1 VYVVAWVRDM
11 SSSKI
16 FTNLTSSNTAARSK
30 SAERNGSIDM
40 SVHGK
45 IKEVQMSTY
54 NKVAQASVH
63 GGFVKKTSIS
73 TEFKRA
79 SFAAS
84 SESDEIEISIPKP
97 IPSATM
103 ESGKAFS
110 FFDAMP
116 RVRHIPTDLR
126 MVDFTDIQHFAD
138 GTNANIYLVRWKG
151 ELCIV
156 KIIRKEKKSDPIAA
170 HEFDV
175 EHGLLERVD
184 HPNIISILG
193 AGLDPRRFILLE
205 YLNGGTMMDALD
217 APQSSMKHSPLL
229 SMMAPKRP
237 FTFEEVLRRG
247 KEMSLALH
255 HLHCSLSNTVVLVHR
270 DLKPDNV
277 AFRLDG
283 QLVLFDLGL
292 STLVRR
298 SDVADQT
305 YEMTGQTGSLRY
317 MAPEVMM
324 SKPYNEKVD
333 VYSFAIILWQMAS
346 GELPYDGASK
356 ADFVKFVGKR
366 GERPELAPYM
376 SWPKDFKD
384 LLVSCW
390 AQSSKERPAFDV
402 VITRL
407 DKLILK
413 TGDSSGECGCVTV

>member
-1 VYVVAWVRDM
+1 MRYSETGLDASIHGDAVEVDSQGYVLSELSKKDPDRPIHGSIHVTATEQRPISMAHKLM
-11 SSSKI
+11 STRMLNLPSGDLPKAAGTVSYFDLMPRLKEI
-16 FTNLTSSNTAARSK
+16 PINLTM
-30 SAERNGSIDM
+30 D
-40 SVHGK
+40 
-45 IKEVQMSTY
+45 
-54 NKVAQASVH
+54 
-63 GGFVKKTSIS
+63 
-73 TEFKRA
+73 
-79 SFAAS
+79 
-84 SESDEIEISIPKP
+84 
-97 IPSATM
+97 
-103 ESGKAFS
+103 
-110 FFDAMP
+110 
-116 RVRHIPTDLR
+116 
-126 MVDFTDIQHFAD
+126 DFTDVRHFAD
-138 GTNANIYLVRWKG
+138 GTNASVFLVKWKG

-156 KIIRKEKKSDPIAA
+156 KMIKEEKDGDPVAS

-175 EHGLLERVD
+175 EHGLLERVT
-184 HPNIISILG
+184 HPNIVNILG
-193 AGLDPRRFILLE
+193 AGEAPRRFLLLE
-205 YLNGGTMMDALD
+205 YLSGGTMKGLMDSKARKKAFSFKEAL
-217 APQSSMKHSPLL
+217 
-229 SMMAPKRP
+229 
-237 FTFEEVLRRG
+237 VRG
-247 KEMSLALH
+247 RELALALQ
-255 HLHCSLSNTVVLVHR
+255 HLHSSLGNGVVLVHR

-277 AFRLDG
+277 AFNAAG
-283 QLVLFDLGL
+283 TLVLFDMGL